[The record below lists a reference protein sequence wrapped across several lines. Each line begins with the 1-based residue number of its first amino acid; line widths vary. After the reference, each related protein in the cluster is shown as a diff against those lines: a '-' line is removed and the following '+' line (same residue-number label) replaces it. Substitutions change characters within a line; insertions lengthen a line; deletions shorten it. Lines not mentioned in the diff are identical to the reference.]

1 MSILDLFKESNVINY
16 FGKIINT
23 QEIVVIEPIY
33 FEKHETKIALYG
45 FGYI

>member
-23 QEIVVIEPIY
+23 QEIVEKKPIY
-33 FEKHETKIALYG
+33 FK
-45 FGYI
+45 